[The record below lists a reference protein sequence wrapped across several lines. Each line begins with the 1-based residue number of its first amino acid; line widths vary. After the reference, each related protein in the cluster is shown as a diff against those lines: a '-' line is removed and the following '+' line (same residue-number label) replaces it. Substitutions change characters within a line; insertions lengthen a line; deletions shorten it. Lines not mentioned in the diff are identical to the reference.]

1 MVAKGVRTGLAP
13 WAAPVGP
20 RRYHLRLPG
29 AVVVL
34 GGLAV
39 AAAGGGVA
47 ARSPRVAIAC
57 VVVSALIA
65 GVWARPALA
74 GYVIIGT
81 TPLLAG
87 IDRGT
92 VIPVLRPNEALY
104 FGFAAALTMRA
115 IVGLRTAHVPRV
127 RLSRLV
133 WAILLMAVANSVVP
147 LLWMLLRHH
156 TPTADDYLYAL
167 VLWKLLAVYAI
178 VRASITTDR
187 QIRNC
192 LWISVCTASVVAVI
206 GILQALDLLGVRGLL
221 AAYYVPFGYVGALSK
236 PRGGSTLALP
246 AATADLMIFNLAIV
260 VGLLLRGRR
269 HRRLLLAAAVLFMF
283 GTLAAGEF
291 SSAFGLMVA
300 TVALAVVTGSW
311 RIPFAAAPVGVAGL
325 YALWP
330 VVTERLSGFQSE
342 HGLPASWIGRMRN
355 LSSYFWPQLFSDWNF
370 LLGVRPAARIPVA
383 NQATG
388 YIWIESGYT
397 WLLWGGGIPLLFGY
411 VFFVSAGL
419 RRGWH
424 AARFGEPAAGIA
436 GIAVVVAVV
445 VCTVLMVFDPHI
457 TYRGSADALFSL
469 LALTR
474 WHRGETF
481 GGDAGGRGTPPEPA
495 RRWSSAP
502 VRSAQGGAVDG
513 DQ

>member
-1 MVAKGVRTGLAP
+1 MAARGVRSGVAP
-13 WAAPVGP
+13 WVGSARATWRP
-20 RRYHLRLPG
+20 GRLPG
-29 AVVVL
+29 GAVVL

-39 AAAGGGVA
+39 AAAAGGVA
-47 ARSPRVAIAC
+47 ALSPRVALGC
-57 VVVSALIA
+57 VVVSALMA

-74 GYVIIGT
+74 GYLVIGA

-92 VIPVLRPNEALY
+92 VIPMLRPNEALY
-104 FGFAAALTMRA
+104 FGLAAALTTRA
-115 IVGLRTAHVPRV
+115 VARTRTAHLPQVRV
-127 RLSRLV
+127 SRLV
-133 WAILLMAVANSVVP
+133 WAMLLMAVANSVVP
-147 LLWMLLRHH
+147 LLWMLLRQR
-156 TPTADDYLYAL
+156 TPTEDDYLYAL
-167 VLWKLLAVYAI
+167 VLWKFLAVYAI
-178 VRASITTDR
+178 VRTSIASDR
-187 QIRNC
+187 QIRRC
-192 LWISVCTASVVAVI
+192 LWISVCAASVVAVI

-260 VGLLLRGRR
+260 VGLWMRGGR
-269 HRRLLLAAAVLFMF
+269 HRRLLAAAAVLFMF

-330 VVTERLSGFQSE
+330 VVTERLSGFQSA
-342 HGLPASWIGRMRN
+342 HGLPASWIGRLRN
-355 LSSYFWPQLFSDWNF
+355 LNSYFWPELFSDWNF
-370 LLGVRPAARIPVA
+370 LLGVRPAARVPIA
-383 NQATG
+383 SQATG

-397 WLLWGGGIPLLFGY
+397 WLLWGGGIPLLASY
-411 VFFVSAGL
+411 LLFVSASL
-419 RRGWH
+419 RRGWQ
-424 AARFGEPAAGIA
+424 AARFGEGSGSVA

-445 VCTVLMVFDPHI
+445 VCTVLMVFDPHV
-457 TYRGSADALFSL
+457 TYRGSADALFAI

-474 WHRGETF
+474 WQRSETV
-481 GGDAGGRGTPPEPA
+481 GGDRGSREPLPEPG
-495 RRWSSAP
+495 RRRSSAS
-502 VRSAQGGAVDG
+502 VRHARGGVADG